1 MLFFY
6 ATKLRN
12 VTNTKWYLLQMEN
25 IAKRNRV
32 SPNGETLIQKQTHTD
47 KELAKMAG
55 VGTGTVARKK
65 RRSKTAKGCR

>member
-47 KELAKMAG
+47 KELSMFSKWRRAKI
-55 VGTGTVARKK
+55 KCEFF
-65 RRSKTAKGCR
+65 SYPY